1 MTDHLKS
8 GIKKLAQESQ
18 MYPQEMMVKVRNDN
32 ECLSIGL
39 PLETTF
45 GENRIPLRPESVSVL
60 VANGIE
66 VAVQAGAGLASSYSN
81 QEYSEAGAH
90 IVYSPEEVYQSDII
104 LKIDP
109 PTPTEIELMKPRATL
124 ISALQFA
131 KVDTEYFHALN
142 RKRITAVAYEML
154 EDEIGSLPLVRAM
167 SEIAGSTAVL
177 IAAEYLSNSN
187 GGKGIILGGITGVPP
202 TKVLILGAGTVA
214 EYAARAAIGLGA
226 SVKIFDDNLYKL
238 RRLKHALGDPQ
249 LYTSTIEATTL
260 ARALRTTNV
269 AIGALRHTDGQ
280 SICVVTEEMVKE
292 MRPGSVIIDVSIDNG
307 GCFETSEITTYDRPI
322 LTKHSVIHYC
332 VPNIASRVARTATK
346 AISNIFTP
354 ILLRMSDLGGVDD
367 MIFTD
372 EGFGRGVYCFHG
384 ETTNEYVGRR
394 YNLKCKELQLIIA
407 ASKQR

>member
-8 GIKKLAQESQ
+8 ELKKLAQESQ
-18 MYPQEMMVKVRNDN
+18 LYPQEMMVKVRDDG
-32 ECLSIGL
+32 ESLSIGL
-39 PLETTF
+39 PVETTQ
-45 GENRIPLRPESVSVL
+45 GENRIALRPESVSVL
-60 VANGIE
+60 AANGHQ
-66 VAVQAGAGLASSYSN
+66 VAIQAGAGLASSYPDR
-81 QEYSEAGAH
+81 EYSEAGAK
-90 IVYSPEEVYQSDII
+90 IVYSAEEVYQCDII
-104 LKIDP
+104 LKINP
-109 PTPTEIELMKPRATL
+109 PTPEEVELMKHRATL

-131 KVDTEYFHALN
+131 KVDPEYFHSLN

-154 EDEIGSLPLVRAM
+154 EDEIGGLPLVRAM

-177 IAAEYLSNSN
+177 IAAEYLSNAN
-187 GGKGIILGGITGVPP
+187 GGKGIIMGGITGVPP

-226 SVKIFDDNLYKL
+226 SVKVFDDNLYKL

-249 LYTSTIEATTL
+249 LYTSTIDATTL

-269 AIGALRHTDGQ
+269 AIGALRHADGR
-280 SICVVTEEMVKE
+280 SICVVTEEMVQE

-322 LTKHSVIHYC
+322 FTKHGVIHYC

-354 ILLRMSDLGGVDD
+354 ILLHMADLGGVDD
-367 MIFTD
+367 MIFAAP
-372 EGFGRGVYCFHG
+372 GFAKGVYCFHG
-384 ETTNEYVGRR
+384 EVTNEHVGRR
-394 YNLKCKELQLIIA
+394 YGLRCKELQLIIA